1 MHSQAHDVSAPS
13 LLEALRTGTGLLHV
27 ALEKRLPF
35 FSDQLDA
42 GGYRRLLQAY
52 YGFYGPMEAALYASG
67 LIPDGYDA
75 VLRVKTPTLL
85 GDLRALGLN
94 DNAINA
100 LPRCT
105 EHPTFDTPRPASV
118 PCMYWKAP
126 PWAAKCCAGKWP
138 GAWTYTPITA
148 ERSLMYTAPKPVDA
162 GKTFSITWAACRW
175 MLTQNSARSMRPAP
189 HSVASS
195 IGSPAR
201 RYCYETRRF

>member
-35 FSDQLDA
+35 FSEQLDA
-42 GGYRRLLQAY
+42 NWYRRLLQAY
-52 YGFYGPMEAALYASG
+52 YGFYGPMEAALYDSG

-94 DNAINA
+94 DYAINA

-105 EHPTFDTPRPASV
+105 QHPTFDSPAACLGALYV
-118 PCMYWKAP
+118 LEGATLGGQVLRREMARRLGIHADNGAAFLDVYGAETGRRWKDFLDYLGRLPLDAD
-126 PWAAKCCAGKWP
+126 AKQRA
-138 GAWTYTPITA
+138 
-148 ERSLMYTAPKPVDA
+148 VDA
-162 GKTFSITWAACRW
+162 ARSTFSGFEQW
-175 MLTQNSARSMRPAP
+175 L
-189 HSVASS
+189 ASQ
-195 IGSPAR
+195 
-201 RYCYETRRF
+201 EVLL